1 MNSSTHAIE
10 LSELSTHEP
19 GQSLLNGNLGVVQGV
34 KVKLSIRVGETEVS
48 IGDLMNMRENHILK
62 LNTAVD
68 TPVDVLLEG
77 NVVARGILVAVDDN
91 FGVQISEL
99 PQVEK
104 N

>member
-62 LNTAVD
+62 LNTSVD

-104 N
+104 K